1 MKNKQ
6 LVIGSIVGLAVVIV
20 GAVCICTAPKNST
33 DTEGESYIQI
43 DNQESSGE
51 GAGLQMQNPGSISA
65 QEESGA
71 DNENASQ
78 NEIVGDTGIVS
89 QGGTSGGTSTVIYI
103 ESVDNQG
110 EMGEIE
116 IYEEPSGEYDPSN
129 SSTTNSGQAIVEEQ
143 YTPPDMTQE
152 YLNIRQD
159 IFERPDIDTSPE
171 TITPGDGE
179 VN

>member
-1 MKNKQ
+1 MKKKQ

-20 GAVCICTAPKNST
+20 GAVCICTAPKKST

-43 DNQESSGE
+43 ENQESSEE
-51 GAGLQMQNPGSISA
+51 GAGLQMLNPGSTSA

-71 DNENASQ
+71 DNGTAPQ
-78 NEIVGDTGIVS
+78 NETAGDTGVVS
-89 QGGTSGGTSTVIYI
+89 QAGTNSGTSTILYI
-103 ESVDNQG
+103 ESEDNQG

-116 IYEEPSGEYDPSN
+116 IYEEPSEEYYTSINSTSN
-129 SSTTNSGQAIVEEQ
+129 NVQAIAEES

-152 YLNIRQD
+152 YLNIRED
-159 IFERPDIDTSPE
+159 IFEHSDIDTSPE